1 MDSSNSNTNVK
12 KERTVEQGTGVV
24 KAVPSGDTLII
35 VQLSRSASSGP
46 PPEREISLSGV
57 RGTRVM

>member
-1 MDSSNSNTNVK
+1 MSAESSNTTNGVK
-12 KERTVEQGTGVV
+12 KERAPVEQGTGVV

-35 VQLSRSASSGP
+35 VQLSRNPSSGP

-57 RGTRVM
+57 RG